1 VKPGA
6 LSVHEGA
13 KEPVL
18 QTMIQPW
25 PIEPLPAFTVLELG
39 TGGLQDGKF
48 SGRPCVL
55 FADVHASNAGTSGTR
70 IGEALI
76 GFS

>member
-6 LSVHEGA
+6 LSVHEGDT
-13 KEPVL
+13 EPVL

-25 PIEPLPAFTVLELG
+25 PIEPAPAFTVPELG

-55 FADVHASNAGTSGTR
+55 FADVHGSNAGTNGTR
-70 IGEALI
+70 TGEPLI